1 MHEYGSRV
9 SMPVNTAASLALQQ
23 RMSQIARIAII
34 SLLWTALQLSACSA
48 LIDVSGR
55 QCESDM
61 QCREQQ
67 LGDVCV
73 DHVCQTAGQ
82 STSAQEAA
90 NRNPRCTKEA
100 DCSGET
106 PRCMRGQCVSQAVA
120 EMFLCRAP
128 EAPPV
133 GGGTVKYS
141 FAAVEYVSR
150 MPPANLTARACRGND
165 VKCMDA
171 IPALKI
177 NQQDGTIDFEL
188 PRGFMGFFDVRSDAL
203 PALSYLTK
211 PILVDTVDRPLQL
224 SSPDTFMTLAMLD
237 GAEID
242 EGTGVALL
250 EAFDC
255 KGTPVGGVHF
265 ESSATG
271 VRPFY
276 IVNHVPNHDVV
287 VSSLDAVNN
296 VADGG
301 FLNVEPGF
309 VTFTA
314 RYGVGGPVLGAFNVS
329 VRPGTFTFIDMY
341 F

>member
-1 MHEYGSRV
+1 MLARGCGII
-9 SMPVNTAASLALQQ
+9 TWTSLALQQ
-23 RMSQIARIAII
+23 RMSKTARTAVI
-34 SLLWTALQLSACSA
+34 SLFWTALQLCACSA

-55 QCESDM
+55 QCETDM
-61 QCREQQ
+61 QCREHQ
-67 LGDVCV
+67 LGDVCI
-73 DHVCQTAGQ
+73 DHVCQSAAQ
-82 STSAQEAA
+82 LTSSQEAA
-90 NRNPRCTKEA
+90 NRNPRCIKES

-106 PRCMRGQCVSQAVA
+106 PRCMRGQCVSQTIAD
-120 EMFLCRAP
+120 MFLCRAP
-128 EAPPV
+128 EAPAV

-141 FAAVEYVSR
+141 FTAVEYVSR
-150 MPPANLTARACRGND
+150 MPPAHLTARACRGND
-165 VKCMDA
+165 VKCVDA

-177 NQQDGTIDFEL
+177 QEDGTIDFDL
-188 PRGFMGFFDVRSDAL
+188 PRGFMGFFEVQSDAM

-224 SSPDTFMTLAMLD
+224 SSPDTFMGLAMLD
-237 GAEID
+237 GAEI
-242 EGTGVALL
+242 EAGKGVALL

-265 ESSATG
+265 EASVAG

-276 IVNHVPNHDVV
+276 IVNHVPNHDVA
-287 VSSLDAVNN
+287 VSALDAVNN

>member
-1 MHEYGSRV
+1 
-9 SMPVNTAASLALQQ
+9 
-23 RMSQIARIAII
+23 MSQIARTAVIAFFG
-34 SLLWTALQLSACSA
+34 TVLQLSACSA

-55 QCESDM
+55 QCETDI

-73 DHVCQTAGQ
+73 DHVCIAAEQVTNGQ
-82 STSAQEAA
+82 VAA
-90 NRNPRCTKEA
+90 NANTRCVKES

-106 PRCMRGQCVSQAVA
+106 PRCMRGQCVSSAVA

-141 FAAVEYVSR
+141 FTAVEYVSR
-150 MPPANLTARACRGND
+150 MAPGNITARACRGND
-165 VKCMDA
+165 VRCVDA
-171 IPALKI
+171 IAALRI
-177 NQQDGTIDFEL
+177 SQEDGTIEFEL
-188 PRGFMGFFDVRSDAL
+188 PRGFMGFFEVHSDAM

-224 SSPDTFMTLAMLD
+224 SSPETFMSLAMLD
-237 GAEID
+237 GAEVD
-242 EGTGVALL
+242 ESKGMALL

-255 KGTPVGGVHF
+255 KGTPVAGVHF
-265 ESSATG
+265 ESSEGG

-276 IVNHVPNHDVV
+276 IVNHVPNHDVT
-287 VSSLDAVNN
+287 VSALDAVNN

-314 RYGVGGPVLGAFNVS
+314 RYGVAGPVLGSFNVS
-329 VRPGTFTFIDMY
+329 VRTGTFTFIDMY

>member
-1 MHEYGSRV
+1 MSH
-9 SMPVNTAASLALQQ
+9 TARTAV
-23 RMSQIARIAII
+23 IAFFG
-34 SLLWTALQLSACSA
+34 TALQLSACSA

-55 QCESDM
+55 QCETDM
-61 QCREQQ
+61 HCREQQ

-73 DHVCQTAGQ
+73 DHVCTAAQQT
-82 STSAQEAA
+82 TNAQDAA
-90 NRNPRCTKEA
+90 TRNMHCVKES
-100 DCSGET
+100 DCSGDT
-106 PRCMRGQCVSQAVA
+106 PRCMRSQCVSSAVA
-120 EMFLCRAP
+120 EMFLCRAA
-128 EAPPV
+128 EDPPMA
-133 GGGTVKYS
+133 GGTVKYS
-141 FAAVEYVSR
+141 FTAIEYVSR
-150 MPPANLTARACRGND
+150 MAPGNISARACRGND
-165 VKCMDA
+165 VKCVDA

-177 NQQDGTIDFEL
+177 SQLDGTIEFEL
-188 PRGFMGFFDVRSDAL
+188 PRGFMGFFEVHSDAM

-224 SSPDTFMTLAMLD
+224 SSPETFMSLSMLD

-242 EGTGVALL
+242 ETAGVALL

-265 ESSATG
+265 ESSVGG

-276 IVNHVPNHDVV
+276 IVNHVPNHDVT
-287 VSSLDAVNN
+287 VSALDAVNN

-301 FLNVEPGF
+301 FLNVQPGF

-314 RYGVGGPVLGAFNVS
+314 RYGVGGPVLGSFNVS
-329 VRPGTFTFIDMY
+329 VRPSTFTFIDMY

>member
-1 MHEYGSRV
+1 MFAGLSGV
-9 SMPVNTAASLALQQ
+9 ITSTSLALQQ
-23 RMSQIARIAII
+23 RMSKTARIAVI
-34 SLLWTALQLSACSA
+34 SVLWTALQLSACSA

-55 QCESDM
+55 QCETDM

-73 DHVCQTAGQ
+73 DHVCQSAGQ
-82 STSAQEAA
+82 STNTLEGA
-90 NRNPRCTKEA
+90 NRDTRCVKES

-106 PRCMRGQCVSQAVA
+106 PRCMRNQCVSQAVA

-141 FAAVEYVSR
+141 FTVVEFVSR
-150 MPPANLTARACRGND
+150 LPPANLTARACRGND
-165 VKCMDA
+165 VKCVDA

-177 NQQDGTIDFEL
+177 SPEDGTINFVL
-188 PRGFMGFFDVRSDAL
+188 PLGFLGFFEVQSDAL

-224 SSPDTFMTLAMLD
+224 SSPDTFMGLAMLD
-237 GAEID
+237 GAEIQD
-242 EGTGVALL
+242 GTGVALL

-265 ESSATG
+265 EASVTG

-276 IVNHVPNHDVV
+276 IVNHVPNHAVA
-287 VSSLDAVNN
+287 VSALDAVNN

-301 FLNVEPGF
+301 FLNVAPGF